1 MKIAI
6 VYDSVTGNTKMLADA
21 IYEKCEKV
29 DACVYKEY
37 NDEILRADVIFV
49 GSWTD
54 KGSPSDKMKLVY
66 EKIKNKKIFVFG
78 TCGFGGS
85 DEYYRRLFDN
95 TLKYIDSSNT
105 VVDYY
110 FCPGKLPVFIKNKYE
125 KMLEENPNDKRI
137 LNMIDNYNNV
147 LDRPNFNDLE
157 KLKEKVGKV
166 VNEG

>member
-6 VYDSVTGNTKMLADA
+6 VYDSVTGNTKLLADA
-21 IYEKCEKV
+21 IYEECEKFEV
-29 DACVYKEY
+29 NVFKEY
-37 NDEILRADVIFV
+37 NDEILKADLIFV

-85 DEYYRRLFDN
+85 DEYYKRLFNN
-95 TLKYIDSSNT
+95 TLNYIDSSNV

-125 KMLEENPNDKRI
+125 KMLEENPDDKKI

-147 LDRPNFNDLE
+147 LNRPNLNDIE
-157 KLKEKVGKV
+157 KLKEKVGKII
-166 VNEG
+166 NEG

>member
-6 VYDSVTGNTKMLADA
+6 VYDSVTGNTKMLVDA
-21 IYEKCEKV
+21 IYEKCEKF

-37 NDEILRADVIFV
+37 NDEILRADLIFV

-125 KMLEENPNDKRI
+125 KMLEESPNDKRI